1 MEEERRL
8 MYVAITRAE
17 KALFLTESEGYMKSE
32 NTEKY
37 PSRFLQ
43 EIQKEFLLI
52 KGKIHDGLWL
62 GTDRM
67 KYDLEMEIPEMK
79 ADKAIKEGDYVI
91 HKLFG
96 VGVVTESDET
106 RKNCSVDFP
115 KKGTRHLLWSFLE
128 KMTPSQIE
136 DYKKNTK

>member
-1 MEEERRL
+1 

-79 ADKAIKEGDYVI
+79 ADKAIKDGDYVI

-96 VGVVTESDET
+96 VVVVTESDET
-106 RKNCSVDFP
+106 RKNC
-115 KKGTRHLLWSFLE
+115 
-128 KMTPSQIE
+128 
-136 DYKKNTK
+136 

>member
-1 MEEERRL
+1 
-8 MYVAITRAE
+8 
-17 KALFLTESEGYMKSE
+17 
-32 NTEKY
+32 
-37 PSRFLQ
+37 
-43 EIQKEFLLI
+43 
-52 KGKIHDGLWL
+52 
-62 GTDRM
+62 
-67 KYDLEMEIPEMK
+67 MK